1 MSELK
6 EFTAAEMRGCPP
18 FEVKIETYRDWF
30 VKSNGES
37 ITWYCGERYYPYMDK
52 GDGFGALISIECNPI
67 DRMNAIAKHLFELMP
82 YKDVIEIW
90 NEEVYIYCSDLYSDD
105 DSVRLSINPFL
116 HTDRTEIT
124 REELVL

>member
-6 EFTAAEMRGCPP
+6 EFTAAEMRNCPD
-18 FEVKIETYRDWF
+18 F
-30 VKSNGES
+30 GEFNKVVGGH
-37 ITWYCGERYYPYMDK
+37 ILMNTEA
-52 GDGFGALISIECNPI
+52 FGVVPIKVIKCNPI
-67 DRMNAIAKHLFELMP
+67 HRMNAIAKHLFELMP